1 MDDVACKGTE
11 DTIFHCTFSKWGV
24 TNCGHAEDAG
34 VTCIRH

>member
-11 DTIFHCTFSKWGV
+11 DKLFQCSFTGWGK

-34 VTCIRH
+34 VKCFMV